1 VYSEEWHEVFKHAK
15 IPKHEVEL
23 RSKVS
28 ERVEIK
34 PTHGKL
40 EQVIRIA

>member
-1 VYSEEWHEVFKHAK
+1 
-15 IPKHEVEL
+15 L

-34 PTHGKL
+34 PTHEKL